1 MKHQVCRGHY
11 FFDKGGIA
19 DIALLDFDLIFNV
32 GDIGGRPSGHVV
44 EDRNLVAI
52 FDQRITEV
60 RADKTGSSGD
70 ENAHGGKSI
79 GKRGAA
85 L

>member
-1 MKHQVCRGHY
+1 MQNEVGRGHG
-11 FFDKGGIA
+11 FFDEGDIA
-19 DIALLDFDLIFNV
+19 DIALMDFDLIFDMGDV
-32 GDIGGRPSGHVV
+32 GCRSRGHVV
-44 EDRNLVAI
+44 QDRDLVAI
-52 FDQRITEV
+52 FDQRITKV